1 MISNAYELFLDTAFP
16 FVLPLVA
23 HDGFIQLGSSTSAR
37 REIMLYKV
45 LFSYADQFSALNVF
59 RYITFRTFLSFISGF
74 AVAWMWGPHFIRG
87 LVQRQLGQQVRD
99 DGPQSHLK
107 KQGTPTMGGGLILV
121 SLFVPTLLWV
131 DLMNPLVWS
140 VLLITLSYGAIG
152 YVDDWFKVT
161 KKNTKGVSG
170 KVRLLAEFAIAFV
183 ILTYLVQS
191 GHLTTQLPIPF
202 LKATSFD
209 LGWAYIPLA
218 MFVVVGC
225 ANAVN
230 LTDGLDGLAIGPM
243 IVASATFGLFAYVA
257 GNVKIAEYLQIPH
270 VMGAGELTPLAG
282 AMVAAGLGF
291 LWYNSYPAQV
301 FMGDVGSLSI
311 GGFLGAMAVLTKN
324 EILLVLVGGVFV
336 VEALSVIAQ
345 VASFKLT
352 GKRIFRMAPIHH
364 HFELTG
370 VDEPKVIVRFWIV
383 SILLAVLSLSTLKLR

>member
-1 MISNAYELFLDTAFP
+1 
-16 FVLPLVA
+16 
-23 HDGFIQLGSSTSAR
+23 
-37 REIMLYKV
+37 MLYKL
-45 LFSYADQFSALNVF
+45 LFSYADQISALNVF
-59 RYITFRTFLSFISGF
+59 RYITFRTFLSFISAF
-74 AVAWMWGPHFIRG
+74 AVAWMWGPYFIRG
-87 LVQRQLGQQVRD
+87 LVRRQYGQQVRD

-131 DLMNPLVWS
+131 DLFNPLVWS
-140 VLLITLSYGAIG
+140 VLVVTLSYGAIG
-152 YVDDWFKVT
+152 YIDDWFKVA
-161 KKNTKGVSG
+161 KKNSKGLSG
-170 KVRLLAEFAIAFV
+170 KIRLLAEFGISGL
-183 ILTYLVQS
+183 ILSYLVYG
-191 GHLTTQLPIPF
+191 GHLSTQLPIPF
-202 LKATSFD
+202 LKATSFE
-209 LGWAYIPLA
+209 LGWAYVPFA
-218 MFVVVGC
+218 MFVIVGC

-257 GNVKIAEYLQIPH
+257 GNAKIAEYLQIPH
-270 VMGAGELTPLAG
+270 VLGAGELTPLAG

-311 GGFLGAMAVLTKN
+311 GGFLGTMAVLTKN

-383 SILLAVLSLSTLKLR
+383 SLLLAVLSLSTLKLR